1 MRKQAEVAQGGQL
14 IAMVDVIFQIIIF
27 FVCTASMQDT
37 SRDAAIH
44 LAVAPHGRVEEGKN
58 PLQVEIEISGRGRVT
73 VGRSPLSDAELY
85 AVIRKAVADSRPAQV
100 PVVIRAD
107 GRATH
112 AMVRRAMDTCTAA
125 GIMQVSIAA
134 FKEKGQ

>member
-1 MRKQAEVAQGGQL
+1 MRKQDEISMGGQL
-14 IAMVDVIFQIIIF
+14 IAMIDVIFQIIIF
-27 FVCTASMQDT
+27 FVCTSSMQDS
-37 SRDAAIH
+37 SRDTSIH
-44 LAVAPHGRVEEGKN
+44 LATATHAKVEEGKN
-58 PLQVEIEISGRGRVT
+58 PLQVEIEISRRGRMT
-73 VGRSPLSDAELY
+73 VGRSPLSDSELY
-85 AVIRKAVADSRPAQV
+85 AIMRKAIADSRPAQV

-112 AMVRRAMDTCTAA
+112 AMVRKAMDTCTAA